1 MLIIIRNKLSFYHI
15 LYFTSFSV
23 QTLDPNEP
31 ERVLNNTRKSINR
44 KIDVGSQ
51 IHNHFKAR
59 KFQPGSKTT
68 DQQSRRVH
76 DIVHA
81 KIVNTSSSPHKKATT
96 KKKSRNRITSFYG
109 SIRKEFEK
117 SNFEIPKDKI
127 IAMAE
132 KVQGEKMKSG

>member
-1 MLIIIRNKLSFYHI
+1 MS
-15 LYFTSFSV
+15 
-23 QTLDPNEP
+23 
-31 ERVLNNTRKSINR
+31 NTRKSIHR
-44 KIDVGSQ
+44 GIDVGSQ

-59 KFQPGSKTT
+59 KFRPGFKTS
-68 DQQSRRVH
+68 DPKGEREH
-76 DIVHA
+76 DRFHA
-81 KIVNTSSSPHKKATT
+81 KNVKTSSSPHKKANT

-132 KVQGEKMKSG
+132 KVQGENMKSGSY

>member
-1 MLIIIRNKLSFYHI
+1 MS
-15 LYFTSFSV
+15 
-23 QTLDPNEP
+23 
-31 ERVLNNTRKSINR
+31 NTRKSIDTE
-44 KIDVGSQ
+44 IDVGSQ

-59 KFQPGSKTT
+59 KFRSGYKTN
-68 DQQSRRVH
+68 DPKGEREDGRFHIRMAKKSSR
-76 DIVHA
+76 
-81 KIVNTSSSPHKKATT
+81 PYKKANT

-132 KVQGEKMKSG
+132 KVQGEKMKSGSYKLRYIILIHPI

>member
-1 MLIIIRNKLSFYHI
+1 MS
-15 LYFTSFSV
+15 
-23 QTLDPNEP
+23 
-31 ERVLNNTRKSINR
+31 NTRKSIHR
-44 KIDVGSQ
+44 GIDVGSQ

-59 KFQPGSKTT
+59 KFRQGFKTN
-68 DQQSRRVH
+68 DPKGQREH
-76 DIVHA
+76 DRFHA
-81 KIVNTSSSPHKKATT
+81 KKVKISSSPHKKGNT

-132 KVQGEKMKSG
+132 KVQGEKIKSGSYKLWYLILIYPI

>member
-1 MLIIIRNKLSFYHI
+1 M
-15 LYFTSFSV
+15 
-23 QTLDPNEP
+23 QTLDPNIT
-31 ERVLNNTRKSINR
+31 ERVLSNTRKSIDTE
-44 KIDVGSQ
+44 IDVGSQ

-59 KFQPGSKTT
+59 KFRSGYKT
-68 DQQSRRVH
+68 H
-76 DIVHA
+76 DPKGEREHDRFHTRIA
-81 KIVNTSSSPHKKATT
+81 KTSSTPHKKADT

-132 KVQGEKMKSG
+132 KVQGEKRKSGSYKLRYLILIYPI